1 MAINSFPRAHCALR
15 SLPIFTSII
24 IFVCATGVDT
34 GHQFLPERARW
45 RDEIEMREMAF
56 KESNARRTFFFSQ
69 ILRIPPYVAVAR
81 CKRPAGGVRSK
92 RVPKLGMSWLRRLD
106 VAIGRG
112 VLVARGETITTA
124 NVNQKGTHTFVAQLR
139 CTPCECNGKER
150 INIEFE

>member
-1 MAINSFPRAHCALR
+1 
-15 SLPIFTSII
+15 
-24 IFVCATGVDT
+24 
-34 GHQFLPERARW
+34 
-45 RDEIEMREMAF
+45 MREMAF
-56 KESNARRTFFFSQ
+56 KESNARRKFFFYQ
-69 ILRIPPYVAVAR
+69 ILRIPYVAVAR

-106 VAIGRG
+106 AAIGRR
-112 VLVARGETITTA
+112 VLVACGETITTA